1 MKYFTNIV
9 VIYVQKHYPAQGKV
23 LLLVL
28 LDSSYNP
35 ITITESQL
43 WQIVFVHM
51 HSFTWYF
58 KNIKICCSS
67 SLPELLKLLLNYFT
81 EHSVSFGTDRILW
94 MHWDG
99 DVDGLAYRG
108 LYIYQLLFPFFVES
122 YIFFLPQMQ
131 RFCEWLLVLVQ
142 LAMC

>member
-51 HSFTWYF
+51 HSFT
-58 KNIKICCSS
+58 
-67 SLPELLKLLLNYFT
+67 
-81 EHSVSFGTDRILW
+81 
-94 MHWDG
+94 
-99 DVDGLAYRG
+99 
-108 LYIYQLLFPFFVES
+108 
-122 YIFFLPQMQ
+122 
-131 RFCEWLLVLVQ
+131 
-142 LAMC
+142 